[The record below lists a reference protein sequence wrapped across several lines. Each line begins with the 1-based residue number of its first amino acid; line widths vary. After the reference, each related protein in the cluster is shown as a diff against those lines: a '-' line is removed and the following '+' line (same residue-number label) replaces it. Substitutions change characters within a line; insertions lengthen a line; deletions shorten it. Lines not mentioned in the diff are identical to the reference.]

1 MTRRMLRREARYQ
14 AIMVTLKSL
23 LKLGII
29 TRSDYKMAE
38 QLMVKKYQ
46 PALGILFSD
55 IASN

>member
-1 MTRRMLRREARYQ
+1 MLRREARYQ

-23 LKLGII
+23 VKLGII

-55 IASN
+55 IALN

>member
-1 MTRRMLRREARYQ
+1 MLRREARYQ

-46 PALGILFSD
+46 PALGIFFSD
-55 IASN
+55 IALN